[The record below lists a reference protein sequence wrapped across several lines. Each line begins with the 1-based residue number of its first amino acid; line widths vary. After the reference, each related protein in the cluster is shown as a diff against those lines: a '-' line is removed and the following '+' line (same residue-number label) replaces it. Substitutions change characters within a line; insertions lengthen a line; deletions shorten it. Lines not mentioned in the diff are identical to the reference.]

1 MEDEDDSEDENAGS
15 KRNQT
20 NDVSLKETEY
30 VFSKGFGAGVSR
42 AGSVALWLQTIQHTS
57 PTFSPFYLRGLKTA
71 TLSLG
76 VAISHNHP

>member
-1 MEDEDDSEDENAGS
+1 MFKAALCKPHMEDEDDSEDENAGS

-42 AGSVALWLQTIQHTS
+42 AGSVAL
-57 PTFSPFYLRGLKTA
+57 
-71 TLSLG
+71 
-76 VAISHNHP
+76 